1 MKEELELREIF
12 LIIRKRWKLLVLIPL
27 LAVLVGGLYTN
38 YFVEPT
44 YKSSTTLMVLHS
56 GEPLD
61 PEGLGPQFR
70 SSADLRMSRDL
81 VKTYGEIVKSRRVA
95 ERAILAADPS
105 IGMSHQELMRKIEVG
120 LVSDTELIH
129 ITVSDTDPVM
139 AAFWANTVTEAF
151 IAEVVNI
158 MHIENVNILD
168 NAIPALGP
176 VSPRPMLNMA
186 IAFILGAMVSSG
198 LAFLLEYMD
207 NTVKTP
213 QDVIN
218 ELELPVLGAVLDY
231 SKKVERD
238 THGDVLENR
247 PLRPAF
253 GTMQSYPNKA
263 ERNADH
269 DLEK

>member
-12 LIIRKRWKLLVLIPL
+12 QIIRKRWKLLFFVPL
-27 LAVLVGGLYTN
+27 LAVLIGGLYTN

-56 GEPLD
+56 GEPRD

-70 SSADLRMSRDL
+70 SSADIRLSRDL

-105 IGMSHQELMRKIEVG
+105 IGMTHQELMRKIEVG

-139 AAFWANTVTEAF
+139 SAFWANTVTEAF

-158 MHIENVNILD
+158 MHIENVNVLD
-168 NAIPALGP
+168 DAIPALGP
-176 VSPRPMLNMA
+176 VSPRPMLNLA
-186 IAFILGAMVSSG
+186 IAFILGAMVSTG
-198 LAFLLEYMD
+198 LAFLLEYLD
-207 NTVKTP
+207 NTIKTP

-218 ELELPVLGAVLDY
+218 ELELPVLGAVRDY
-231 SKKVERD
+231 SKKIEQDGPV
-238 THGDVLENR
+238 DVSESR
-247 PLRPAF
+247 QLRPAF
-253 GTMQSYPNKA
+253 GAMQSYPTKS
-263 ERNADH
+263 ERNTDH
-269 DLEK
+269 DF